1 MLRITREGDAGSPC
15 LKIEGRLE
23 GPWVE
28 VLRQTWRESA
38 IPSRG
43 QKLTVDL
50 SAVSF
55 ANPEGRALLLEMRGK
70 GVVLARVSEFM
81 RRILLADSGDD
92 SDRKGE

>member
-1 MLRITREGDAGSPC
+1 M
-15 LKIEGRLE
+15 
-23 GPWVE
+23 
-28 VLRQTWRESA
+28 
-38 IPSRG
+38 
-43 QKLTVDL
+43 TVDL

-70 GVVLARVSEFM
+70 GVVLAKVSEFM